1 MSKAIEEVLS
11 ELAATAEYLR
21 ESGRL
26 MRDAVTHL
34 VESEERIVKVNAS
47 MGIVVERIEKA
58 INAALRASD
67 EERE

>member
-34 VESEERIVKVNAS
+34 VESEERIVKVNAY